1 MLAKLQDQEAHLKL
15 INKQAKELSNALSP
29 ENAEKYQKQV
39 SELERKRADCKKITE
54 ARLKRVNEAVLQTE
68 ELETAM
74 KETLHW
80 MDDVDKFLQ
89 EITGTIAE
97 GDAETIKSQVQE
109 VEVGSRTLRNSVQ
122 GIFYCYAL
130 VKWYFFNINL
140 LQYVEKVCVVKL

>member
-1 MLAKLQDQEAHLKL
+1 MLAKLQDQEVHLKQ

-29 ENAEKYQKQV
+29 EHAEKYQKQV

-54 ARLKRVNEAVLQTE
+54 ARLKRVNEAVSQTE

-80 MDDVDKFLQ
+80 MDDVDNFLQ

-97 GDAETIKSQVQE
+97 GDAETIESQVQE
-109 VEVGSRTLRNSVQ
+109 VEVR
-122 GIFYCYAL
+122 C
-130 VKWYFFNINL
+130 
-140 LQYVEKVCVVKL
+140 